1 MKLRWCQAAG
11 GAKCR
16 ISKFPAIFNF
26 IQKDAVVCCIKVST
40 TFRRTQYSVK
50 VFIRLGHKTYTNDT
64 NRRICLRGG
73 SCMTLQLQT
82 TNGSKTDCFWF
93 SVVHKWHHQF
103 CKCKSGILW
112 KFMQIFLTPSV
123 VWCAGQCTAVFLQTL
138 DSRLSFIQFAI
149 FGSAGKFIFIYISNC
164 LHKIKINVK
173 LQ

>member
-26 IQKDAVVCCIKVST
+26 IQKDAVVCCCIKVST
-40 TFRRTQYSVK
+40 QFRRTQYSVK

-93 SVVHKWHHQF
+93 NFVSVKVPSQNIAKIHANIFYTFSGVVCRGVHGCVPANF
-103 CKCKSGILW
+103 
-112 KFMQIFLTPSV
+112 
-123 VWCAGQCTAVFLQTL
+123 
-138 DSRLSFIQFAI
+138 R
-149 FGSAGKFIFIYISNC
+149 
-164 LHKIKINVK
+164 
-173 LQ
+173 

>member
-40 TFRRTQYSVK
+40 KFRRTQYSEK
-50 VFIRLGHKTYTNDT
+50 VFKRLGHKTYTNDT

-103 CKCKSGILW
+103 CKCKSAFSKYCENSCKYFWHL
-112 KFMQIFLTPSV
+112 Q
-123 VWCAGQCTAVFLQTL
+123 WCGVP
-138 DSRLSFIQFAI
+138 
-149 FGSAGKFIFIYISNC
+149 GSARLCSC
-164 LHKIKINVK
+164 K
-173 LQ
+173 L